1 MIAKECVCRVGHR
14 SKRKRS
20 VWARQWSVGKWK
32 GEWPRRQEDGKRKGK
47 EDYNTI
53 TLSYDHGKMVEKWGL
68 YNLITI

>member
-1 MIAKECVCRVGHR
+1 M
-14 SKRKRS
+14 
-20 VWARQWSVGKWK
+20 WARQWSVGKWK